1 MNPITKAKPPT
12 NPNNNNCNHASNYY
26 YSGNAAADGSPVS
39 GTVLLDS
46 SALSILGRTPPVPAG
61 ESNGQGF
68 VGAAASDRRGQ
79 DGPAKAAR
87 RARFGG
93 GGTATTRAGD
103 RRVPDDVRLM
113 VVHDG
118 DDGDGVAVG
127 VGVTVASI
135 QQQQQSND
143 NDNDGPGFH
152 L

>member
-26 YSGNAAADGSPVS
+26 YSGNAQLMEARFLELSSSIRALYRSLGELRRYLLENPTDKDSLVLLQAIVEDK
-39 GTVLLDS
+39 TVL
-46 SALSILGRTPPVPAG
+46 R
-61 ESNGQGF
+61 
-68 VGAAASDRRGQ
+68 
-79 DGPAKAAR
+79 KR
-87 RARFGG
+87 RAELVSVVEGLQQLG
-93 GGTATTRAGD
+93 LAID
-103 RRVPDDVRLM
+103 VPDDVRLM